1 MDEFP
6 FNDEDVILIDYDGQ
20 GSQLKKVRWFK
31 DIIERYVAGEVLRQW
46 LGKGIE
52 CQTLSIN
59 GGGWKKGRVR
69 LRLEYIP
76 DEPTE

>member
-20 GSQLKKVRWFK
+20 GSQLQKVRWFK
-31 DIIERYVAGEVLRQW
+31 DIIRRRVGDVVSHW